1 MKNKFK
7 RSLYVMAMVLIS
19 LTVFAAQA
27 DAKITKKEMYR
38 AQKVWG
44 DGVVAIGKAYT
55 NGGDYRKLAAEQVDN
70 LYAYQLGPVLF
81 APTKAAKKQF
91 RLTRRGAISYFV
103 GGDKKFPEDKGFAL
117 QPWRRV
123 RFKNAATYINGDYG
137 VIMGNYYFTP
147 KKGKP
152 VKVEFTFGFIK
163 GADGK
168 LRINLHHSSIP
179 YSGDENV

>member
-1 MKNKFK
+1 MKSQF
-7 RSLYVMAMVLIS
+7 RRPIYVMILSLVLV
-19 LTVFAAQA
+19 LLFAAQA
-27 DAKITKKEMYR
+27 DAGITKKEMYE

-55 NGGDYRKLAAEQVDN
+55 SDGDYRKLAAEQVDN

-81 APTKAAKKQF
+81 APTKAAEKQF

-117 QPWRRV
+117 QPWRKV
-123 RFKNAATYINGDYG
+123 RFKNVGTYINGDYG

-163 GADGK
+163 GEDGK

-179 YSGDENV
+179 YSGEENV